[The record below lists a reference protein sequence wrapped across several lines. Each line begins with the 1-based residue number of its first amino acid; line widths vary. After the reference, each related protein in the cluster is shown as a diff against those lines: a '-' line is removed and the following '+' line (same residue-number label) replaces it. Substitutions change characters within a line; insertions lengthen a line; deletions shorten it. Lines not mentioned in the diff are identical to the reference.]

1 MFSRKILTFKAIRRK
16 EGIALKEYDITSNTT
31 EDIINENK
39 RLLGQFFT
47 ITNPFST
54 NIFYKWMELIPDNA
68 NQIILEPFAGSN
80 NIVAMI
86 QSLGFQNSWSCFDI
100 EPPEINKTEEF
111 PIVKQDT
118 LTNFPK
124 GFSVGITNPPYLA
137 KNSATRRKL
146 NYPDT
151 EYDDLY
157 KLCIDTMLKNLDYVA
172 AIIPESFITS
182 NLFHERIFAIVSLT
196 CKMFEDTECPVCL
209 ALFVP
214 ESQKIKLNL
223 KDNFKIYNQ
232 ERFLGTYK
240 QLKSFDFQEVDTKIH
255 WEFNSKTGSI
265 GVNCI
270 DSPREASFQ
279 SAYPNHIFYN
289 FLAGLILIHLIF
301 SIGLFRSGRQQE
313 YFLRLKF
320 SFRLL
325 CILARQKQKMNLLRF
340 FKLHYLRHGT
350 AYLNLCRQF
359 LLSHEIHCQCLGVS
373 LFRVT
378 NN

>member
-1 MFSRKILTFKAIRRK
+1 MTFKAIRRK

-31 EDIINENK
+31 EDTKEDIINENK

-270 DSPREASFQ
+270 DSPREASIKFVLG
-279 SAYPNHIFYN
+279 SSIDPKEIKVSSRAKTRI
-289 FLAGLILIHLIF
+289 AGLPD
-301 SIGLFRSGRQQE
+301 SIDLNQFIEKCNVKLEEYRRNTYDVFLTSFKGLRQDNKYRRRLDFRTI
-313 YFLRLKF
+313 K
-320 SFRLL
+320 LL
-325 CILARQKQKMNLLRF
+325 MNSVVEEM
-340 FKLHYLRHGT
+340 KGADGNHD
-350 AYLNLCRQF
+350 
-359 LLSHEIHCQCLGVS
+359 S
-373 LFRVT
+373 
-378 NN
+378 

>member
-31 EDIINENK
+31 EDTKEDIINENK

-270 DSPREASFQ
+270 DSPREASIKFVLG
-279 SAYPNHIFYN
+279 SSIDPKEIKVSSRAKTRI
-289 FLAGLILIHLIF
+289 AGLPD
-301 SIGLFRSGRQQE
+301 SIDLNQFIEKCNVKLEEYRRNTYDVFLTSFKGLRQDNKYRRRLDFRTI
-313 YFLRLKF
+313 K
-320 SFRLL
+320 LL
-325 CILARQKQKMNLLRF
+325 MNSVVEEM
-340 FKLHYLRHGT
+340 KGADGNHD
-350 AYLNLCRQF
+350 
-359 LLSHEIHCQCLGVS
+359 S
-373 LFRVT
+373 
-378 NN
+378 